1 MYKYNVS
8 IQNIDAGTFLEMKK
22 ITITALRSVL
32 KSYETKERFNN
43 SIPDELAK
51 IGKKI
56 KTIKFNPIKSA
67 ENE

>member
-1 MYKYNVS
+1 MDKYNIN

-43 SIPDELAK
+43 SIPDELALVR
-51 IGKKI
+51 KKI
-56 KTIKFNPIKSA
+56 KTMKFNPIK
-67 ENE
+67 